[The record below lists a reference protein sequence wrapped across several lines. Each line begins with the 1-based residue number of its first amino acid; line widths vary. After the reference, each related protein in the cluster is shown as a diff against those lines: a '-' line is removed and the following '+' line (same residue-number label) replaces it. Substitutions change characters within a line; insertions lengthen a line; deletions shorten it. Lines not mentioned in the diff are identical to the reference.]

1 VIASSL
7 LDREVLLF
15 MGALA
20 VSLLVFCF
28 VRCWINLR
36 RLEVTRIVPFP
47 FYAGS
52 RFGSTVVVR
61 NRSRFVTACLVC
73 VYDHVS
79 GVGSPRRPLFS
90 AAARVAPG
98 RRVRTVQNGTFYK
111 RGYKKF
117 EKIVLEST
125 FPLGLFRS
133 VRTFRLPEIVL
144 VYPRLRR
151 LSLWY
156 LSDRLRPAW
165 ERPVAARAIHGVD
178 EFAGLRE
185 FRPGDNPK
193 WIHWKSMARA
203 DRKLLMKELELSTM
217 RRVRIVLDAAVPKSV
232 MMRSLVFERAVEY
245 AASLAKEL
253 SMNHYVTYVHIRGRE
268 EKTFKV
274 NPHDRSRCCTSWR
287 SCSRCGRRRNC
298 RISPAACP
306 CSICSRRASSRTG
319 RGRRP

>member
-1 VIASSL
+1 
-7 LDREVLLF
+7 
-15 MGALA
+15 
-20 VSLLVFCF
+20 
-28 VRCWINLR
+28 
-36 RLEVTRIVPFP
+36 
-47 FYAGS
+47 
-52 RFGSTVVVR
+52 
-61 NRSRFVTACLVC
+61 
-73 VYDHVS
+73 
-79 GVGSPRRPLFS
+79 
-90 AAARVAPG
+90 
-98 RRVRTVQNGTFYK
+98 VQNGTFYK

-133 VRTFRLPEIVL
+133 VRTFQLPEIVL

-274 NPHDRSRCCTSWR
+274 NPHDRSVFPLLHELALVQPVRAEAELPEVPADMPVLHLQPARFEPNRPWEKAVVVR
-287 SCSRCGRRRNC
+287 HERRLW
-298 RISPAACP
+298 
-306 CSICSRRASSRTG
+306 
-319 RGRRP
+319 